1 MLNFSIEKARQ
12 AAWANAV
19 ALALMPEQEH
29 AAYNLQIDATVLSIS
44 QKIAKPGAVA
54 GWMLTPIRWFEE
66 KNVQRVAALLA

>member
-1 MLNFSIEKARQ
+1 
-12 AAWANAV
+12 
-19 ALALMPEQEH
+19 MPEQER
-29 AAYNLQIDATVLSIS
+29 AAYIVQMDTTVLGIS